1 MESEKLEDLLL
12 LSLSATKGQRERSEV
27 LDVGVTRDKNLRE
40 VIVKYSGDIDGL
52 QIPGMEIQKLLAGYA
67 IVKLPEDQIGALVAA
82 REIEYVEMPKN
93 LQTGLY
99 EAKRVSCILPL
110 LSQGDEGA
118 PLDGKGVLIA
128 VLDSGIDYRMPDF
141 RKEDGSSRILAL
153 WDQELEREF
162 SQEQIDEALQAES
175 RDGAL
180 ELVPSIDRSGHGT
193 AVAAIAAGSNPNLRL
208 RGAAP
213 GAGLLVVKL
222 SQKQNGYPHTT
233 QLMSAVSWSL
243 SKAAKIGQPLVINI
257 SYGNCYGPHD
267 GSSLLCR
274 FLDNA
279 AESGRT
285 AICVGCGNEGAAGG
299 HASGQ
304 LEKNVAD
311 VSSRADGLSGNL
323 QRERETLELIIG
335 EYERTLNIQLWKNYA
350 DVFTVI
356 LQTPSGQEIIVQPD
370 KNGRQDVLTNGTEVL
385 VYAGQPSPYSVWQ
398 EIFFDLLPRDR
409 YIESGIWQLSPDS
422 GKNRARQL
430 SAVFTDPAEPFCR
443 YAVCTARSAFDDDDS
458 FDGAK
463 GDFGRSNPL
472 IL

>member
-1 MESEKLEDLLL
+1 
-12 LSLSATKGQRERSEV
+12 
-27 LDVGVTRDKNLRE
+27 
-40 VIVKYSGDIDGL
+40 
-52 QIPGMEIQKLLAGYA
+52 
-67 IVKLPEDQIGALVAA
+67 
-82 REIEYVEMPKN
+82 
-93 LQTGLY
+93 
-99 EAKRVSCILPL
+99 
-110 LSQGDEGA
+110 
-118 PLDGKGVLIA
+118 
-128 VLDSGIDYRMPDF
+128 MPDF

-299 HASGQ
+299 RASGQ
-304 LEKNVAD
+304 LEKM
-311 VSSRADGLSGNL
+311 
-323 QRERETLELIIG
+323 
-335 EYERTLNIQLWKNYA
+335 
-350 DVFTVI
+350 
-356 LQTPSGQEIIVQPD
+356 
-370 KNGRQDVLTNGTEVL
+370 
-385 VYAGQPSPYSVWQ
+385 
-398 EIFFDLLPRDR
+398 
-409 YIESGIWQLSPDS
+409 
-422 GKNRARQL
+422 
-430 SAVFTDPAEPFCR
+430 
-443 YAVCTARSAFDDDDS
+443 
-458 FDGAK
+458 
-463 GDFGRSNPL
+463 
-472 IL
+472 